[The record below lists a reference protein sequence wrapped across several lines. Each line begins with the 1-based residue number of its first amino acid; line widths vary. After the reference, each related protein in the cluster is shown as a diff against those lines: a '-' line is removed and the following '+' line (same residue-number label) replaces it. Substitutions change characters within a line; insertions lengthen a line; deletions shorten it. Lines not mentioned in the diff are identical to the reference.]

1 VDYRENM
8 TMMDRQLRDRQA
20 MAKGLALGMALFGA
34 AMASSEALAQRDP
47 LGGQFGAVEI
57 ALSPAEAAKD
67 VELMGD
73 ALAKLAPQR
82 PGIVDTYI
90 ITASFWNDPVFE
102 NEASQAAAVLA
113 RRYDASDRTVIL
125 SAGRGPRTQRTF
137 PAATPN
143 NFNAAIGKVA
153 KVMDPKEDLLVVFL
167 TSHGGEDGAVALQ
180 EAGRMGGALR
190 ALHLRTSLQQAGIQT
205 KLVII
210 SACFSGH
217 FILPFSNPD
226 TVVLTAAAAD
236 KASFGCEPSR
246 DWTFFGDALF
256 NHALRGGAS
265 VTQAFDVARTVIT
278 EWETNMHDGWQAKPQ
293 SARAREQEPL
303 ASNPQIAYGDRAL
316 GVIAAAE
323 SYGNAISCAG
333 HLSFALD
340 RARTGRSLKGL
351 ADVDTIASALT
362 AATDRANGQ
371 GQARGRSAQDTG
383 KAIVTASATALQLYP
398 SQATHIAGNAAQCMG
413 P

>member
-1 VDYRENM
+1 
-8 TMMDRQLRDRQA
+8 
-20 MAKGLALGMALFGA
+20 MAKGLALSMALFGT
-34 AMASSEALAQRDP
+34 AMASGEALAQRDP
-47 LGGQFGAVEI
+47 LGGQFGAVEV
-57 ALSPAEAAKD
+57 ALSPAEAVKD
-67 VELMGD
+67 VELMGE

-82 PGIVDTYI
+82 PGVVDTYVI
-90 ITASFWNDPVFE
+90 SASFWNDPVFE

-113 RRYDASDRTVIL
+113 GRYDASDRTVIL
-125 SAGRGPRTQRTF
+125 SAGRGPRAQRTY

-153 KVMDPKEDLLVVFL
+153 KVMDPKEDLLVVFV
-167 TSHGGEDGAVALQ
+167 TSHGGQDGAVALQ

-205 KLVII
+205 KLVIV
-210 SACFSGH
+210 SACYSGH

-236 KASFGCEPSR
+236 KTSFGCEPSR

-265 VTQAFDVARTVIT
+265 VTQAFDEAREVIT
-278 EWETNMHDGWQAKPQ
+278 TWETDMHGAWQAKPQ
-293 SARAREQEPL
+293 SVRAREPEPL
-303 ASNPQIAYGDRAL
+303 ASNPQSAYGDRAI

-323 SYGNAISCAG
+323 SYGAAIACAG

-340 RARTGRSLKGL
+340 RARAGRPLKGL
-351 ADVDTIASALT
+351 SDVNALASARD
-362 AATDRANGQ
+362 AAASRATEQ
-371 GQARGRSAQDTG
+371 GEARGRAPTDTG
-383 KAIVTASATALQLYP
+383 RAIVAVSTTALQLF
-398 SQATHIAGNAAQCMG
+398 QAQSAFVTGHAAKCMG